1 MSLLLSFAG
10 CVLTLSPRQFCV
22 ALVVY
27 SSLSLVFPAQET
39 FIDEAITSEDVD
51 DTPSDKSSQIEKGV
65 DADVKVA

>member
-10 CVLTLSPRQFCV
+10 CVLTLSAQFSV

-27 SSLSLVFPAQET
+27 SSLSLAFPAQET

-51 DTPSDKSSQIEKGV
+51 DTPSDKSSQIEKGM

>member
-1 MSLLLSFAG
+1 MLDA
-10 CVLTLSPRQFCV
+10 RQFSV

-27 SSLSLVFPAQET
+27 SSLSLAFPAQET